1 MRRHVWEP
9 AATPGGYDCEVWR
22 TGPYGGV
29 RRYLATLL
37 PERPDLVARHEVE
50 LRAAVPEVFG
60 APEAGPDRIRFHP
73 AQRTRQVAFGIAEFV
88 AAWAEGSPEPA
99 EVGFDNV
106 DLADGT
112 TVELLAALVRR
123 VDPARLRLR
132 LSGAVVPAELAGALG
147 LPSGDGPT
155 DPTDRTGA
163 VRAHEAEN
171 GPTAPPAVDGPTDPA
186 ALQADLGRCL
196 AAGWYE
202 HAARLALRGRQ
213 LVRAGDDPGTW
224 WAFTT
229 GLGTAYAALDRAA
242 EALALYAG
250 ARAATDDPKILMSA
264 AYSTA
269 MLHARYLSPDARDAT
284 LAREELHTALALAAR
299 LDDPRQRTLLTVFYG
314 QGLALLDSRSGRTDA
329 ALARIDAGIAALDRE
344 FAPDERPQD
353 RARLLHNRAQLHAA
367 TGRPDRALADLA
379 AVLARDPD
387 NAEYHV
393 DRAGLHR
400 DLGRPAEALAD
411 YTAAIR
417 LGPHPPE
424 AYLHRAALRDDPALA
439 LADLGR
445 VLAIDPGHVDAL
457 VNRANLRVELG
468 DLDGAET
475 DARAGL
481 ALAPREPLLLCTLG
495 LVVSERG
502 DLAGAERLLS
512 RALEH
517 DPDLVAAWTNRAAV
531 RFEAGELDAAA
542 GDLDRAVGLT
552 DDPVVRYNR
561 GLALQGLRRWA
572 EAEADFAAVLADPRV
587 DGDFGAE
594 AREQLAA
601 CRAAA
606 P

>member
-9 AATPGGYDCEVWR
+9 AATPGGFDCEVWR

-29 RRYLATLL
+29 RQYLATIL
-37 PERPDLVARHEVE
+37 PDRPDLVARHEVE

-60 APEAGPDRIRFHP
+60 APEAGPERIRFHP

-88 AAWAEGSPEPA
+88 GTWAEGAPEPV
-99 EVGFDNV
+99 EVGFDSV
-106 DLADGT
+106 DRADGT
-112 TVELLAALVRR
+112 TLELLGALVRR

-132 LSGAVVPAELAGALG
+132 LSGAVVPADLAAALG
-147 LPSGDGPT
+147 LPLGDPPAVARGSGDGPT
-155 DPTDRTGA
+155 DPNA
-163 VRAHEAEN
+163 PRA
-171 GPTAPPAVDGPTDPA
+171 GDGPTDPA
-186 ALQADLGRCL
+186 TLRADLGRCL

-213 LVRAGDDPGTW
+213 LVRAGDDLGTW

-242 EALALYAG
+242 EALALYDG
-250 ARAATDDPKILMSA
+250 ARAATGDPKILMSA

-284 LAREELHTALALAAR
+284 LARQELDTALALAAR

-314 QGLALLDSRSGRTDA
+314 QGLALLDSRSGRADA

-367 TGRPDRALADLA
+367 TGRPDRALADLT
-379 AVLARDPD
+379 AVIDRDPD

-417 LGPHPPE
+417 LGPHLPD

-457 VNRANLRVELG
+457 TNRANLRVELG
-468 DLDGAET
+468 DLDGAE
-475 DARAGL
+475 
-481 ALAPREPLLLCTLG
+481 
-495 LVVSERG
+495 
-502 DLAGAERLLS
+502 
-512 RALEH
+512 
-517 DPDLVAAWTNRAAV
+517 
-531 RFEAGELDAAA
+531 
-542 GDLDRAVGLT
+542 
-552 DDPVVRYNR
+552 
-561 GLALQGLRRWA
+561 
-572 EAEADFAAVLADPRV
+572 
-587 DGDFGAE
+587 
-594 AREQLAA
+594 
-601 CRAAA
+601 
-606 P
+606 